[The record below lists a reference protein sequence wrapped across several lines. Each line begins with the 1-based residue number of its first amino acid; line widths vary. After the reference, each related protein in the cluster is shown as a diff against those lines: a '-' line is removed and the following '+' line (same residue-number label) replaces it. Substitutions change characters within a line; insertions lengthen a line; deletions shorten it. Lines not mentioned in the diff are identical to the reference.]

1 MRARAIYSII
11 LIGFLG
17 LAATATAETLVV
29 ENEGGD
35 FGAGLAVEHRVDGE
49 RLVLTLREGADAQ
62 AVATVLRERLAQVEV
77 TVEAQTLILQ
87 GVDPLTL
94 LGQLSRVDV
103 TGDGGDE
110 NPLGALSALG
120 GGMDMG
126 DQGDEGSSIR
136 AGKPVASAPTVAAHP
151 KNERLVGQ
159 VTRVIRGTFP
169 EVTLEFRVRWP
180 IQAGALK
187 GKWRKGAILKA
198 KVLTSL
204 DLKSKAMQTNLLA
217 YYLEP
222 GDRIWA
228 HLLVNDKDEVNMD
241 WLERRMV
248 KKK

>member
-1 MRARAIYSII
+1 MRARVIYSII
-11 LIGFLG
+11 LIGCIG
-17 LAATATAETLVV
+17 LTPMAMAETLVV

-35 FGAGLAVEHRVDGE
+35 FSAGLATQHRIDGQT
-49 RLVLTLREGADAQ
+49 LVLTLREGTDAE
-62 AVATVLRERLAQVEV
+62 AVATVLRERLAQVKV
-77 TVEAQTLILQ
+77 RVDAQTLILE
-87 GVDPLTL
+87 GIEPLTL

-103 TGDGGDE
+103 TGDGADE

-126 DQGDEGSSIR
+126 SQSDEGSSIR
-136 AGKPVASAPTVAAHP
+136 AGKPVASAPEVAPHP

-159 VTRVIRGTFP
+159 VTRVTRGTFP

-180 IQAGALK
+180 IQAGPLK
-187 GKWRKGAILKA
+187 GKWRKGAIVKA
-198 KVLTSL
+198 QVLTSL
-204 DLKSKAMQTNLLA
+204 DLKSKAMQKNLLA

-228 HLLVNDKDEVNMD
+228 HLLVDEKGAVTVD
-241 WLERRMV
+241 WLERRIV